1 MNPLERCTA
10 TQVSLTD
17 GRTDRQTA
25 AGDDLLHVI
34 SKLLAMNPLER
45 CTATEVSLTDGRTD
59 RQTAAGD
66 DLLHVIS
73 KLLAMNPLE
82 RCTATEVSL
91 TDGQTDSGRRR
102 SLTCHQQTV
111 SYESTGEVYSH
122 RVESNRRTDR
132 QTAAGDDLLHV
143 ISKLLAMNPL
153 ERCTATEVSLTDG
166 RTDRQTAAGD
176 DLLHVISKLLAMNPL
191 ERCTATEV
199 SLTDADRQRRATIS
213 YMSSA
218 KLAMNPLE
226 RCTATEVS
234 LTDGR
239 TDRQTAADD
248 DLLHVISKLLA
259 MNPLERCT
267 ATEVSLTDGRTDS
280 GGRRSLTCHQQTVSH
295 ESTGE
300 VYSHRGESNR
310 RTDRQT
316 AAGDDLLHVISKLLA
331 IIHWRGVQPPRWV

>member
-1 MNPLERCTA
+1 MYSHRGESNR
-10 TQVSLTD
+10 
-17 GRTDRQTA
+17 RTDRQT
-25 AGDDLLHVI
+25 
-34 SKLLAMNPLER
+34 
-45 CTATEVSLTDGRTD
+45 
-59 RQTAAGD
+59 
-66 DLLHVIS
+66 
-73 KLLAMNPLE
+73 
-82 RCTATEVSL
+82 
-91 TDGQTDSGRRR
+91 DSGGRR

-122 RVESNRRTDR
+122 RGESNRRTDR

-143 ISKLLAMNPL
+143 ISKL
-153 ERCTATEVSLTDG
+153 
-166 RTDRQTAAGD
+166 
-176 DLLHVISKLLAMNPL
+176 
-191 ERCTATEV
+191 
-199 SLTDADRQRRATIS
+199 
-213 YMSSA
+213 
-218 KLAMNPLE
+218 LAMNPLE

-280 GGRRSLTCHQQTVSH
+280 GGRRSLTCHQQTVSY

-331 IIHWRGVQPPRWV
+331 MNPLERCTATEVSLTDGQTDSGGRRSLTCHQQTVSYESTGEVYSHRGESNRQTDRQRRATISYMSSANC